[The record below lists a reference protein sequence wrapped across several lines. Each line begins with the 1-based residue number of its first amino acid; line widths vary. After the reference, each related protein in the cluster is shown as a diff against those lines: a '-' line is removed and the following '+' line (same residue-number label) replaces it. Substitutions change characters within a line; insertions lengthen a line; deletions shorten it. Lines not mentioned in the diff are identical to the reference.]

1 MKLNKSYYISFNTK
15 HNNEETMKLLSIL
28 FIILSINLFAQTT
41 ELKLGDKV
49 KNFEAKDDNA
59 KLWKSEDLINKK
71 YIAIYFYPAAMT
83 SGCTAQACAF
93 RDDSEELNALDIEVV
108 GISGD
113 EVESL
118 KYFKKEHN
126 LNFTLLSDN
135 KGEIAKIFGVPL
147 RDGGVIEKEING
159 EKVQLK
165 RGVTTARWTFI
176 LDKEGK
182 LIYKNDQVKAADD
195 SKQVIDFIKNIK

>member
-1 MKLNKSYYISFNTK
+1 MKLFFIST
-15 HNNEETMKLLSIL
+15 L
-28 FIILSINLFAQTT
+28 ILSLNLFAQTN
-41 ELKLGDKV
+41 EVKLGDKLPIFV
-49 KNFEAKDDNA
+49 AKDDKA
-59 KLWKSEDLINKK
+59 EIWKSENYLNKK
-71 YIAIYFYPAAMT
+71 YLAVFFYPAAMT

-93 RDDSEELNALDIEVV
+93 RDDSEELNSLDIEVV

-118 KYFKKEHN
+118 KYFKNEHN
-126 LNFTLLSDN
+126 LNFTLLSDS

-195 SKQVIDFIKNIK
+195 SSQIIEFVKNIQK